1 MNNKQESTIN
11 LLPWRLEQHQQR
23 SRQGLWRLGVC
34 VILIALSGFAL
45 DKMAQH
51 YQQQYAELQQKQQT
65 IQLQHHQMEQKLVQS
80 QQRLQQQGKQSAVD
94 ISTDLVTALFDLL
107 AELPLQQGELTGLQ
121 FSAQQFRLQG
131 LAQQQSE
138 FEQIHQFFKQ
148 SPQIKQLKLAQFS
161 PQTDGRLQFEF
172 RLQLV
177 NMEHAHAL
185 DDTE

>member
-1 MNNKQESTIN
+1 MNSAIN
-11 LLPWRLEQHQQR
+11 LLPWRLEQHQRR
-23 SRQGLWRLGVC
+23 SRQGVSKLAVFSLLVSIGY
-34 VILIALSGFAL
+34 LIFNQFAQ
-45 DKMAQH
+45 D
-51 YQQQYAELQQKQQT
+51 YQQRYTEQLQTQQSLQQ
-65 IQLQHHQMEQKLVQS
+65 QLNQVEQKRVQS

-148 SPQIKQLKLAQFS
+148 YPQIKQLKLAQFS
-161 PQTDGRLQFEF
+161 PQSDGKLHFEFQLQF
-172 RLQLV
+172 V

-185 DDTE
+185 DDIE